1 MNYNEFIC
9 SMVSKWFQIYGRFR
23 RMTVHSCA
31 SLLSCYLC
39 RLGWW
44 VGPLK
49 KQNAPPQN
57 KMLGSDPI
65 LFQICS
71 IFFIFFRGA
80 HPHSLGVRHRRI
92 IIDVVEESLAL
103 RNRFKLIACVQAL
116 THTTAKLTNDCTLQS
131 PYNYCCCKIIAIT
144 VAGIQYT
151 RVYCS
156 LNMFRYKITCIY
168 ILYI

>member
-1 MNYNEFIC
+1 MNSYAPWC
-9 SMVSKWFQIYGRFR
+9 PSDSKSMEGFAEWPFTAVHLCYHAISVGWVDGLGPSKNKIHLHKIKCWGLTPFYFRSARFF
-23 RMTVHSCA
+23 
-31 SLLSCYLC
+31 
-39 RLGWW
+39 
-44 VGPLK
+44 
-49 KQNAPPQN
+49 
-57 KMLGSDPI
+57 
-65 LFQICS
+65 LF
-71 IFFIFFRGA
+71 FFRGA

-116 THTTAKLTNDCTLQS
+116 THTTAKFPNDCTLQS